1 MTKRRDDLLSMTL
14 QDLEGYANRGTVKR
28 AQKELEKLGAQLG
41 ANQTLLSE
49 DDAGNLA
56 AHWPDGVVTQLEAD
70 QAFPHGRCTC
80 PSTTTC
86 RHLIT
91 LVLAYQ
97 EMCAEEHA
105 ESAVPVI
112 WNPGE
117 ISDEQMEKTY
127 SPAQIRKAKKWFQ
140 DGVLVELALSEKP
153 LAIIETI
160 GVAVR
165 FLAPG
170 DPRYVQSDGDDNLTA
185 VAAVIAIL
193 AFRRLPPGQT
203 AGYVSTCPRPPVEP
217 DRLPSIGDLFVH
229 LLQCG
234 LSQLEPGLRDKLRR
248 AAKTLHEH
256 DWLWP
261 ASHCERLVEQI
272 DRYHRRDGSFS
283 PSQAIRHMGEL
294 LCRRRALASPA
305 LSAPEVVIRGG
316 GPQRVK
322 ERTGKSRYIG
332 LGCRMREDSDG
343 VLAEVFLQSVDTGA
357 LVILE
362 KRQKTSKEEA
372 APHSNHQIAQ
382 RMYMLQHPIHDY
394 GKGQVLTSGAKLS
407 LDNRMTFGRQTA
419 VNPQSYQWSTLRQ
432 NLLMEDF
439 DELLRR
445 LASRLAGPFR
455 SLKANENFY
464 VLKVAGVANP
474 RFDSASQCVRADLL
488 DAKGAS
494 MALAFPYSTRGAEG
508 AEALLQLLR
517 MQSAQISYVA
527 GAVTEH
533 THALMIEPISIVYS
547 VNQQAMMLQPYIDA
561 SLPGIPATHA
571 LPAANRL
578 ALERSALSQ
587 LLEDLDQLLC
597 DLLITGIRQAAPNA
611 QCRWREITQQC
622 ETIGLHRLSQ
632 IMSRAIDWREDNAAT
647 TPSALLNLLIYL
659 RLCK

>member
-1 MTKRRDDLLSMTL
+1 MTMRRDDLLSMTL
-14 QDLEGYANRGTVKR
+14 QDLEGYSNRGTVKR
-28 AQKELEKLGAQLG
+28 AQKDLEKLSAELD
-41 ANQTLLSE
+41 ADQTLLSE

-56 AHWPDGVVTQLEAD
+56 AQWPDGVITQLGAKE
-70 QAFPHGRCTC
+70 AFPHGRCTC

-97 EMCAEEHA
+97 EIRAKDAETP
-105 ESAVPVI
+105 VPVT
-112 WNPGE
+112 WNPGD
-117 ISDEQMEKTY
+117 ISDELMATAY
-127 SPAQIRKAKKWFQ
+127 APAQIRKAKKWFQ
-140 DGVLVELALSEKP
+140 EGVLAELALSEKP

-170 DPRYVQSDGDDNLTA
+170 DPRYVQSDGDEELTA
-185 VAAVIAIL
+185 VAAIIAIL
-193 AFRRLPPGQT
+193 AFRRLPQGQT
-203 AGYVSTCPRPPVEP
+203 AGYVSTCPPPPAEP
-217 DRLPSIGDLFVH
+217 EALRSVGDLFVR

-234 LSQLEPGLRDKLRR
+234 LSQLEPGLRDKFRR
-248 AAKTLHEH
+248 AAKALHRY

-261 ASHCERLVEQI
+261 ASHCEQLVEQI
-272 DRYHRRDGSFS
+272 DRYNRRDGSFS
-283 PSQAIRHMGEL
+283 PSQAIRHMGEY

-305 LSAPEVVIRGG
+305 LPAPEVVIRGG
-316 GPQRVK
+316 GPKRMK

-332 LGCRMREDSDG
+332 LGCRMREDGDC
-343 VLAEVFLQSVDTGA
+343 VLAEVFLQSADTGA

-362 KRQKTSKEEA
+362 KRQKTSKEED

-382 RMYMLQHPIHDY
+382 RMYMLQHPIRDY
-394 GKGQVLTSGAKLS
+394 GKGQILTSGAKLS
-407 LDNRMTFGRQTA
+407 LDSRMTLGRQTA

-474 RFDSASQCVRADLL
+474 RFDTASQCVRADLL

-494 MALAFPYSTRGAEG
+494 IALAFPYSTRGAEG

-517 MQSAQISYVA
+517 MQGAQISYVA

-533 THALMIEPISIVYS
+533 THALTIEPVSIVYS
-547 VNQQAMMLQPYIDA
+547 VNHQAMILQPYVDA
-561 SLPGIPATHA
+561 SMPGIPAAHT
-571 LPAANRL
+571 LPAENRL
-578 ALERSALSQ
+578 ALEQSALSR
-587 LLEDLDQLLC
+587 LLEELDQLLC

-611 QCRWREITQQC
+611 QSRWRELTQQC
-622 ETIGLHRLSQ
+622 EAIGLHRLNR
-632 IMSRAIDWREDNAAT
+632 IMSAAIDWRDDAAAIN
-647 TPSALLNLLIYL
+647 PPALLNLLVYL
-659 RLCK
+659 RLSK

>member
-1 MTKRRDDLLSMTL
+1 MTMRRDDLLSMTL
-14 QDLEGYANRGTVKR
+14 QDLEGYSNRGTVKR
-28 AQKELEKLGAQLG
+28 AQKELEKLSAERD
-41 ANQTLLSE
+41 ADQTLLSE

-56 AHWPDGVVTQLEAD
+56 AHWPDGAITQLGANE
-70 QAFPHGRCTC
+70 AFPQGRCTC

-97 EMCAEEHA
+97 EMRAEAA
-105 ESAVPVI
+105 ESPVPVA
-112 WNPGE
+112 WNPGD
-117 ISDEQMEKTY
+117 ISDELMAKAYT
-127 SPAQIRKAKKWFQ
+127 PAQIRKANKWFQ
-140 DGVLVELALSEKP
+140 EGVLAELALSEKP

-170 DPRYVQSDGDDNLTA
+170 DPRYVQSDGDEELTA
-185 VAAVIAIL
+185 VAAIIAIL
-193 AFRRLPPGQT
+193 AFRRLPQGQT

-217 DRLPSIGDLFVH
+217 EALQSVGDLFVR
-229 LLQCG
+229 LLQGG

-248 AAKTLHEH
+248 AARRLQAH

-272 DRYHRRDGSFS
+272 DRYNRRDGSFS
-283 PSQAIRHMGEL
+283 PSQAIRHMGEF
-294 LCRRRALASPA
+294 LCRQRALASPT
-305 LSAPEVVIRGG
+305 LPAPEVVVRGG
-316 GPQRVK
+316 GPKRAR

-332 LGCRMREDSDG
+332 LGCRMRVDHGG
-343 VLAEVFLQSVDTGA
+343 VFAEVFLQSVDTGA

-362 KRQKTSKEEA
+362 KRQKTSKDED
-372 APHSNHQIAQ
+372 APLSYYQIAQ
-382 RMYMLQHPIHDY
+382 RLYVLQHSIRDY

-419 VNPQSYQWSTLRQ
+419 LNPQSYQWSTLRQ

-464 VLKVAGVANP
+464 ALKVAGVANP
-474 RFDSASQCVRADLL
+474 RFDTASQCVTADLV
-488 DAKGAS
+488 DAKGAR
-494 MALAFPYSTRGAEG
+494 MALAFPYSTRGAGG

-517 MQSAQISYVA
+517 MHGSHISYVA
-527 GAVTEH
+527 GSVTEH
-533 THALMIEPISIVYS
+533 THGLMIEPVSVVYS
-547 VNQQAMMLQPYIDA
+547 VNQQAMMLQPYVDD
-561 SLPGIPATHA
+561 SLPGTPVAHA
-571 LPAANRL
+571 LPAENRFAL
-578 ALERSALSQ
+578 ARTALSR
-587 LLEDLDQLLC
+587 LLEQVDQLLC
-597 DLLITGIRQAAPNA
+597 DILITGLRRASPGVQS
-611 QCRWREITQQC
+611 QWRELTQQC
-622 ETIGLHRLSQ
+622 DEIGLHRLSR
-632 IMSRAIDWREDNAAT
+632 IMSSAVDWRDDNAAT
-647 TPSALLNLLIYL
+647 NPSALLNLLIYL